1 MKPESETTTR
11 LTTGDAPEPEARPWT
26 RLDHGLRELRDARAM
41 IADARKRPRAA
52 RKTVGLRYA
61 AQLLAAVGEELRD
74 IAAAED
80 DRHRTS
86 PFSWR

>member
-26 RLDHGLRELRDARAM
+26 RLDHCPRKVRDARA
-41 IADARKRPRAA
+41 ILADARKRPRAA

-61 AQLLAAVGEELRD
+61 AQLLAAVAEESRGV
-74 IAAAED
+74 AATED
-80 DRHRTS
+80 DRRQANL
-86 PFSWR
+86 PSWR